1 MACTVTTSTL
11 FLHLSSHLIS
21 PGGATPDAREQKE
34 KSSVLYYLARG
45 LSDSVLPLSGS
56 LINDLSPIMQMERK
70 SCERDCSHRPPPT
83 YEKNVKFDHGVNA

>member
-56 LINDLSPIMQMERK
+56 LINDLSPMMQMEWKGKAANVTVHIVRLRRTRK
-70 SCERDCSHRPPPT
+70 TLNSTTE
-83 YEKNVKFDHGVNA
+83 